1 MCAEGHVKMDKQHR
15 ISKEVRRP
23 YTMRRRADL
32 VEATRQQ
39 ITAAAMRLHTTVGPS
54 GASIAAIAAEAG
66 VTRVTVYHH
75 FANQDELFVACM
87 AHWAALHPW
96 PDTAS
101 WQSIPGFE
109 ERVRHGLREVYEF
122 YGETGDDLHP
132 IHRDIALV
140 PQAAQRAIKARRD
153 GLALAL
159 VGDGDLPADDRRRL
173 LAVAG
178 HVVDVETW
186 RSLVQVQGLSRD
198 EAREV
203 AVALLMAVQNGL
215 PLRGTAEDR

>member
-1 MCAEGHVKMDKQHR
+1 MCAEGHVKMDKQQR
-15 ISKEVRRP
+15 IAKQVRRP

-32 VEATRQQ
+32 VEGTRRQ
-39 ITAAAMRLHTTVGPS
+39 ITAAAMRLHTTIGPS

-96 PDTAS
+96 PDTAPWHAIS
-101 WQSIPGFE
+101 GFE
-109 ERVRHGLREVYEF
+109 ERARHGLRELYAF
-122 YGETGDDLHP
+122 YDATGADLHP

-153 GLALAL
+153 GFALAL
-159 VGDGDLPADDRRRL
+159 VGHGDLPAEDRRRL

-186 RSLVQVQGLSRD
+186 RSLVRVQGLSPD

-203 AVALLMAVQNGL
+203 AVALLVAVHNGL
-215 PLRGTAEDR
+215 PLPGSSEDR